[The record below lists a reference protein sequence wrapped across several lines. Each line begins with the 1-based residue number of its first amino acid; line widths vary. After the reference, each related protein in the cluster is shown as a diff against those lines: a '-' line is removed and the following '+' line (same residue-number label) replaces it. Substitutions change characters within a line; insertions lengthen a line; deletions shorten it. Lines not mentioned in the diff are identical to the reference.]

1 VSDWLGDWGDLSKY
15 AKRSR
20 VLLVTPGLLKPFESE
35 SYGEVLRRLGEHA
48 HLRIGIESRF
58 RNGSIDSASGLPL
71 LVRRIERWWSKVPIW
86 IDNGLFQALR
96 SGEVHSDE
104 DMVKLM
110 QDYGKALC
118 NVMQILGKSN
128 YSDLVIAPAD
138 PLIPDPFEYVERI
151 QKYLNVLVD
160 SCPALIRNRRVR
172 FLIPI
177 HHYVAPLV
185 SDTAPVPKE
194 FYFTHRTLTRMYRAI
209 AKAVM
214 RTFLARGIMM
224 STENV
229 VTQKLWW
236 GVGAIGVESIKY
248 IPDRNRTNAATDIMR
263 ILDTIIHIRN
273 IYPRS
278 HIHLLRLNKG
288 RIPILSFV
296 DSVDTTFNNSLR
308 SYRVFVNGVFND
320 GASVNLDYDRT
331 AFSVLS
337 AIMTYAITGT
347 TSVYLMDGN
356 EDAKNNELAWL
367 DED

>member
-1 VSDWLGDWGDLSKY
+1 MSDWLGDWGDLSKY

-104 DMVKLM
+104 DMIKLM

-209 AKAVM
+209 AKVVM
-214 RTFLARGIMM
+214 RTFLDRGIMI

-236 GVGAIGVESIKY
+236 GVGAVGVESIKY
-248 IPDRNRTNAATDIMR
+248 IPDRNRTNAVTDIMR
-263 ILDTIIHIRN
+263 ILDAIIHIRD

>member
-1 VSDWLGDWGDLSKY
+1 MGNWSDWDKLSKY

-20 VLLVTPGLLKPFESE
+20 VLLVTQSLLRPFNNE
-35 SYGEVLRRLGEHA
+35 SYGEALKKLSEHA

-58 RNGSIDSASGLPL
+58 SDGSIDGASGLPL
-71 LVRRIERWWSKVPIW
+71 LVRRLRRWWGKVPIW
-86 IDNGLFQALR
+86 IDNGLFNALR
-96 SGEVHSDE
+96 SGAVHSDE

-118 NVMQILGKSN
+118 NVLQILRESD
-128 YSDLVIAPAD
+128 YSDLVVAPAD

-151 QKYLNVLVD
+151 QKYLNVLID
-160 SCPALIRNRRVR
+160 SCPDLIQNGRVR

-177 HHYVAPLV
+177 HHYSAPLV
-185 SDTAPVPKE
+185 SDSAPVPRE
-194 FYFTHRTLTRMYRAI
+194 FYFTHRTLIRMYRAI

-214 RTFLARGIMM
+214 RAFLDRGIML

-229 VTQKLWW
+229 VMRKLWW

-248 IPDRNRTNAATDIMR
+248 IPDRNRTNAVTDIMR
-263 ILDTIIHIRN
+263 TLDAITHIRD

-288 RIPILSFV
+288 RIPLLSFV
-296 DSVDTTFNNSLR
+296 DSVDSTFNNSLR
-308 SYRVFVNGVFND
+308 SYRVFVSGVFND

-347 TSVYLMDGN
+347 TSAYLMDGN